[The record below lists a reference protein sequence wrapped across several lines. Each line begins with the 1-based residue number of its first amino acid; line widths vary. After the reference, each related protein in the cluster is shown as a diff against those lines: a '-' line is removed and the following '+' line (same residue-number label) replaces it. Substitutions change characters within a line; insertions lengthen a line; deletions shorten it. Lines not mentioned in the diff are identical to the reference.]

1 MTNRDFIENRN
12 ISEDNCFLELIHT
25 MDVNCENE
33 ISLVE
38 HSLNYNGEDFR
49 NTADRL
55 SGSLQILNLN
65 CGGLNAKFDKL
76 KIFLAECNNNFRPI
90 SVIALQET
98 HLTNDSDINSF
109 QLPDYNFVYDLARI
123 NTFGGV
129 AFYVHKSFSFER
141 LPTNE
146 FNQTLLV
153 YESILLEI
161 YGNENKY
168 KRYIV
173 GNVYRRPSGLS
184 ADLSQF
190 IDEFTDV
197 LNRMHGSSRQ
207 TYINGDFNIDL
218 LTLY

>member
-1 MTNRDFIENRN
+1 MANLDFIANRN
-12 ISEDNCFLELIHT
+12 ISEDNCFLELMQT
-25 MDVNCENE
+25 MDTNFENE

-38 HSLNYNGEDFR
+38 HSPYYNNNDFR
-49 NTADRL
+49 NTVDRV
-55 SGSLQILNLN
+55 SGSLRILNLN

-146 FNQTLLV
+146 FNQTSPV
-153 YESILLEI
+153 YESMLLLLLLLFASI
-161 YGNENKY
+161 GAFVQSRFLGSKKLNSL
-168 KRYIV
+168 ID
-173 GNVYRRPSGLS
+173 STGLS
-184 ADLSQF
+184 HK
-190 IDEFTDV
+190 FTVDKV
-197 LNRMHGSSRQ
+197 LG
-207 TYINGDFNIDL
+207 
-218 LTLY
+218 